1 MATNEHAADA
11 ATQSVGKVF
20 IMYGT
25 AKAVSPEGT
34 ERALG
39 PNSPIFANDR
49 IITGSD
55 GSLSIVFDDPANS
68 QLNLGRMSEII
79 IDEEVYDAQA
89 ADAADVAGEVAE
101 IQKALLAEDFDPTTE
116 LEAPAA
122 GLGGPATDG
131 GGHPTVQFEETG
143 GEVTPTSGA
152 DTTGVEGGFLD
163 PLGGID

>member
-89 ADAADVAGEVAE
+89 ADAADVAG
-101 IQKALLAEDFDPTTE
+101 
-116 LEAPAA
+116 
-122 GLGGPATDG
+122 
-131 GGHPTVQFEETG
+131 
-143 GEVTPTSGA
+143 
-152 DTTGVEGGFLD
+152 
-163 PLGGID
+163 